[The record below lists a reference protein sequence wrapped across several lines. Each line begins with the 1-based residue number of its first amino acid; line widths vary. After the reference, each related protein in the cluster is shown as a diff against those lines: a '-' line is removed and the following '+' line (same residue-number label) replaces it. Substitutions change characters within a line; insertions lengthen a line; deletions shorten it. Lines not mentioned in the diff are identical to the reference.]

1 MLWLYAIKLADRW
14 ELRFS
19 LDWRIDVCH
28 WGARQREGTE
38 RSDRFKVVLWY
49 LRVPI
54 DVALQTVERFSVE
67 SAMDRWDEGEWT
79 IYGKTLLHTFSDRL
93 KRLNG
98 HAWLKVRVLPN
109 DELLEVA
116 SLLQRNRNLEFE
128 INGGTDTS
136 ALAASEISEGQ
147 FIYRSLMSLLTGKAL
162 LESEVRSVVEHN
174 QFVLSDEQLLSLLQQ
189 GVLEGHIELTNG
201 VAWSDAF
208 EPRGGLSRWVRNM
221 LATIFSSFVKERQ
234 GPIRREESCRRCGSI
249 GEQLRVTHCE
259 RCGSECC
266 YTCLGCLQLG
276 RSQTCGL
283 LIIGTR
289 KGARLL
295 IQAADAAVSSHA
307 EESHIAAL
315 LERFG
320 LAPAQRDA
328 SQLALRYLEKHWQ
341 LGKEAKGEFLLWA
354 VTGAGKTEMMY
365 PLVAHALYR
374 GGRVCIATPRRDVVL
389 ELKPRIAK
397 AFADVR
403 VVTLYGGS
411 EERWDPGE
419 VTLATTHQLM
429 RFREAFDLVVVDE
442 LDAFPFHNNPML
454 ERAARQAC
462 APGGAFVYLSATP
475 PKAMQRAVRRGRL
488 AQAIVPVRY
497 HREPLPVPMRLT
509 MPAVARQ
516 IAGGRLHGRLMK
528 VIHQSL
534 ERGAQLFIFAARIRH
549 IEGIVRLLR
558 TALPAYIVEGT
569 SAADARRTE
578 KVQKFRSREIN
589 LLVTTTI
596 LERGVTVPKS
606 DVIILDADDKLFDAS
621 SLVQMAG
628 RAGRAKDDPHGL
640 VYFAAPQWTKP
651 QQEAVVQI
659 KRMNRLAKRGGYLRT
674 EGALQNVE

>member
-1 MLWLYAIKLADRW
+1 MLWLYAIKLVGRW

-19 LDWRIDVCH
+19 LDWRVDVCH
-28 WGARQREGTE
+28 WGTTSCEETVCL
-38 RSDRFKVVLWY
+38 DDYKVVLWY
-49 LRVPI
+49 SRVPI
-54 DVALQTVERFSVE
+54 DVALYAVEKYTQQSG
-67 SAMDRWDEGEWT
+67 MDRWDEESWNLYGEALVNSF
-79 IYGKTLLHTFSDRL
+79 GEQL

-98 HAWLKVRVLPN
+98 YVWLKARIFTNGEMIAIAAQLMRSKHSEFGKSGGADIYVRAV
-109 DELLEVA
+109 DETLESQMSVYG
-116 SLLQRNRNLEFE
+116 R
-128 INGGTDTS
+128 
-136 ALAASEISEGQ
+136 
-147 FIYRSLMSLLTGKAL
+147 LMSLLSGKAL
-162 LESEVRSVVEHN
+162 LESEIRSVVEHH
-174 QFVLSDEQLLSLLQQ
+174 QFVLSDEQLLGLLQQ
-189 GVLEGHIELTNG
+189 GVLDGHIELTNG
-201 VAWSDAF
+201 VTGSDSGEGEAK
-208 EPRGGLSRWVRNM
+208 GALSRQFRKMVSAICSNPAQGRPG
-221 LATIFSSFVKERQ
+221 LIQRSER
-234 GPIRREESCRRCGSI
+234 CRRCGSR
-249 GEQLRVTHCE
+249 GEQLRGANCE
-259 RCGSECC
+259 RCGSERC
-266 YTCLGCLQLG
+266 YICLGCLQLG
-276 RSQTCGL
+276 RSRTCGL
-283 LIIGTR
+283 LIIGKRKDTR
-289 KGARLL
+289 LHEQVVAT
-295 IQAADAAVSSHA
+295 AVSHHA
-307 EESHIAAL
+307 EELHIKEL

-328 SQLALRYLEKHWQ
+328 SQLALQYLEKHWRLEQ
-341 LGKEAKGEFLLWA
+341 EAKGEFLLWA

-365 PLVAHALYR
+365 PLVAHALHR

-397 AFADVR
+397 AFANVR

-497 HREPLPVPMRLT
+497 HREPLPVPGRLT

-516 IAGGRLHGRLMK
+516 IVGGRLHGRLVK

-534 ERGAQLFIFAARIRH
+534 KRGAQLFIFASRIRQ
-549 IEGIVRLLR
+549 INGIVRLLR
-558 TALPAYIVEGT
+558 AALPGYTVEGT
-569 SAADARRTE
+569 SAADEERTE
-578 KVQKFRSREIN
+578 KVQQFRNGAIT

-606 DVIILDADDKLFDAS
+606 DVIVLDADDKLFDAS

-628 RAGRAKDDPHGL
+628 RAGRSKDDPHGL

-651 QQEAVVQI
+651 QREAVAQI

-674 EGALQNVE
+674 EGAL

>member
-1 MLWLYAIKLADRW
+1 MLWLYAIKLAGKW
-14 ELRFS
+14 ELRLS
-19 LDWRIDVCH
+19 LDWRVDVCH
-28 WGARQREGTE
+28 WGAKQCEETG
-38 RSDRFKVVLWY
+38 RSDVYKVVLWY

-54 DVALQTVERFSVE
+54 DVARRAVKRFTAKSE
-67 SAMDRWDEGEWT
+67 MDRWDEKKWT
-79 IYGKTLLHTFSDRL
+79 TYGKALLSSFSERL
-93 KRLNG
+93 ERLNG
-98 HAWLKVRVLPN
+98 YAWPKVRGLTHY
-109 DELLEVA
+109 ELLAVA
-116 SLLQRNRNLEFE
+116 SQMQRNRNLEFG
-128 INGGTDTS
+128 INEASDFST
-136 ALAASEISEGQ
+136 LAADGILEGHI
-147 FIYRSLMSLLTGKAL
+147 IYRKLMFLLSGKAL
-162 LESEVRSVVEHN
+162 LESEVRSVAEHN
-174 QFVLSDEQLLSLLQQ
+174 QFALSDEQLLGLLQQ
-189 GVLEGHIELTNG
+189 GVLDGHIELTNG
-201 VAWSDAF
+201 VDWSDAC
-208 EPRGGLSRWVRNM
+208 EAEGLLTVWKRKM
-221 LATIFSSFVKERQ
+221 LSSMFSSSAKDRQ
-234 GPIRREESCRRCGSI
+234 GLIGSEESCRRCGSI
-249 GEQLRVTHCE
+249 GERLRVSNCE
-259 RCGSECC
+259 RCGSERC

-276 RSQTCGL
+276 RSRTCGL
-283 LIIGTR
+283 LIIGKR
-289 KGARLL
+289 KDARLRD
-295 IQAADAAVSSHA
+295 QVVDAAVSSHT
-307 EESHIAAL
+307 EESHVEEL

-397 AFADVR
+397 AFANMR

-411 EERWDPGE
+411 EERWDPGD

-475 PKAMQRAVRRGRL
+475 PKAMQRTVRRGRL

-497 HREPLPVPMRLT
+497 HREPLPVPQRLA

-516 IAGGRLHGRLMK
+516 IAGGRLHGQLMK

-534 ERGAQLFIFAARIRH
+534 ARGAQLFIFAARIRH

-558 TALPAYIVEGT
+558 AAMPEYVVEGT
-569 SAADARRTE
+569 SAADAMRSE
-578 KVQKFRSREIN
+578 KVQQFRSKEID

-606 DVIILDADDKLFDAS
+606 DVIILDADDKLFDES

-628 RAGRAKDDPHGL
+628 RAGRSKEDPHGL
-640 VYFAAPQWTKP
+640 VYFAAPQWTKS
-651 QQEAVVQI
+651 QRGAMVQI
-659 KRMNRLAKRGGYLRT
+659 KRMNRLAERGGYLRT
-674 EGALQNVE
+674 KGVPRNA